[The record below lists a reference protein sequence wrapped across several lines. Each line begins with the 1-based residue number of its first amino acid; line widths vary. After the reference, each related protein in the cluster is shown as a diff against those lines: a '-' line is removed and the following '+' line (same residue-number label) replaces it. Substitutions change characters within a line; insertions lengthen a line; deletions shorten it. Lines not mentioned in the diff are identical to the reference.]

1 MDAKT
6 FQQGCLRT
14 ETPSKPLRTP
24 SASPIATINGQPYH
38 PVDYLV
44 FINRLA
50 HGAVIASREAG
61 ELLDAVF
68 KGPFYGKTIDLTNI
82 REEVGDILYGLA
94 LVCEAAGTSLEIEM
108 QRNQDKL
115 KARYP
120 DKFSTE
126 AYSNR
131 DLEAE
136 RKVLSRDPGTM
147 LPEVDEH
154 GNKLGEPAYNS
165 SMTKDEFAVWFR
177 GNPLTSS
184 IHASIINHKDAG
196 YEVEAIKLS
205 DDTMRNITRQT
216 GHSPM
221 TLRRVLHG
229 FPVLQY
235 FDLPASYIIAVKRI
249 QPA

>member
-1 MDAKT
+1 MDSKT

-14 ETPSKPLRTP
+14 ETPNKPLRTP
-24 SASPIATINGQPYH
+24 SASPIAVLNGQPYH

-120 DKFSTE
+120 DKFSAE

-131 DLEAE
+131 DLENE
-136 RKVLSRDPGTM
+136 RKILGRDPVTP
-147 LPEVDEH
+147 LHEIDEH
-154 GNKLGEPAYNS
+154 GNSLGDPAYNS
-165 SMTKDEFAVWFR
+165 TMTKQEFELWFK
-177 GNPLTSS
+177 GNPVMSS
-184 IHASIINHKDAG
+184 IHASILNHQNAG
-196 YEVEAIKLS
+196 YEVEAIKLTN
-205 DDTMRNITRQT
+205 DTLRSITRQT

-221 TLRRVLHG
+221 SLRRVLYG

-235 FDLPASYIIAVKRI
+235 FDLPFDYTIAVKK
-249 QPA
+249 PKAE